1 MTGGTPL
8 STQAHFDSHEADFNR
23 LHKIA
28 DGLYSFVTYFRY
40 DGKAPLQNRSIIVH
54 RPSETGKGELL
65 IINPAE
71 ISSGI
76 QEDLQALELRLNAK
90 ITRLISP
97 GDWHYMFIGDY
108 LKHFPAAKA
117 YVCPGRVPEKNP
129 GFPFTLIDVDSKS
142 KIQTWSPELEI
153 IAVQGLRDFSSPLPD
168 NPRNEL
174 VFYHPSSRSIIVG
187 DLLWYARG
195 ELEPHQMAMGMRA
208 NLLEFHFAKWKM
220 VRDRQLL
227 LDCLSEI
234 MKWDFVHFISVHGGP
249 GNMLLNTA
257 KHQMQAIV
265 DWARSGP

>member
-1 MTGGTPL
+1 MTN
-8 STQAHFDSHEADFNR
+8 QAPFDPNEADFNC

-28 DGLYSFVTYFRY
+28 EGLYSFVTHFRF

-54 RPSETGKGELL
+54 RPAKTGKGDLI

-71 ISSGI
+71 LSSGI
-76 QEDLQALELRLNAK
+76 QADLQALEQSLNAK
-90 ITRLISP
+90 IVGLISP

-117 YVCPGRVPEKNP
+117 YVCPGRVPAKAP
-129 GFPFTLIDVDSKS
+129 GFAFTLNDVDSMHSLK
-142 KIQTWSPELEI
+142 TWSPELEI

-168 NPRNEL
+168 EPRHEL
-174 VFYHPSSRSIIVG
+174 VFYHPSSRSIIAG

-195 ELEPHQMAMGMRA
+195 ELEPHQKAMGMRA
-208 NLLEFHFAKWKM
+208 NVLEFHFAKWKM
-220 VRDRQLL
+220 VRDRQSLQNS
-227 LDCLSEI
+227 LSEI

-257 KHQMQAIV
+257 KEQMQALV
-265 DWARSGP
+265 DWARSGT